1 MTRKPQPVKTRGE
14 VWATMSLVERA
25 IHKAQRQI
33 DSQIKYDDDQKRHGG
48 VLRLIE
54 AQRIMKTVRK
64 LAADHEDMV

>member
-1 MTRKPQPVKTRGE
+1 MTKPHHQKTRGE
-14 VWATMSLVERA
+14 LWATMSLVERA
-25 IHKAQRQI
+25 IHKAQKII
-33 DSQIKYDDDQKRHGG
+33 DEQIKYDSEQKRHGG